1 MSNMFQDFNKH
12 KELSNEPKKYIQ
24 LIEFAGYNQ
33 IIKKQLTRCTS
44 IWILSACLSW
54 LPVYCLSLCQGQL
67 VSLLSLF
74 KFLSKSPQPMDMEVV
89 GERHSGVPRL
99 VRFLSSLLERIAVS
113 NDTCRA
119 IGSSTQNKVTVFHG
133 LTRPPISLGSYME
146 RIFTYANCSPCC
158 YAIAYIYL
166 DRFVQRYP
174 LLSID
179 SFNIHRLL
187 ITSVMAAAKF
197 MDDM

>member
-1 MSNMFQDFNKH
+1 
-12 KELSNEPKKYIQ
+12 
-24 LIEFAGYNQ
+24 
-33 IIKKQLTRCTS
+33 
-44 IWILSACLSW
+44 
-54 LPVYCLSLCQGQL
+54 
-67 VSLLSLF
+67 
-74 KFLSKSPQPMDMEVV
+74 MDMEVV